1 MDVEEPEM
9 MQFLIVQERESLLNW
24 MVEVPVVDDV
34 LVLVI
39 NRESPP
45 IFLPSTSTLSAPLKS
60 IRGFPAIAPLTT
72 RVNPPAGLIEMCI
85 RDRGSSHIALPF
97 TESLIDIRRQFRSVL
112 QPDYESYYRY
122 PTD

>member
-1 MDVEEPEM
+1 MACNGVLLPAAPIVFLINLILSFPVAIADEVMYTVPEPVDVEEPEII
-9 MQFLIVQERESLLNW
+9 QFLIVQERESLLNW

-72 RVNPPAGLIEMCI
+72 RVNPPAGLIV
-85 RDRGSSHIALPF
+85 IA
-97 TESLIDIRRQFRSVL
+97 
-112 QPDYESYYRY
+112 
-122 PTD
+122 